1 MSVHCGVNLNMGHIS
16 VIYIRGVYVGPV
28 GHEIFHACMQ
38 WVSRWRALMRPLEG
52 LVEAYADGTRHL
64 QLQLDPSLL
73 FVDALLAIV
82 QQTFV
87 SEQPASTQAW
97 GATQA

>member
-1 MSVHCGVNLNMGHIS
+1 MTVHCGVNLNMGHIS

-28 GHEIFHACMQ
+28 GHKIFLRMQ
-38 WVSRWRALMRPLEG
+38 WVSRWRALMQPLEG

-73 FVDALLAIV
+73 FVGALLAIV
-82 QQTFV
+82 QKMFV
-87 SEQPASTQAW
+87 PEQPASTQAW
-97 GATQA
+97 CSTQA